1 MMLKQVRTWG
11 AVATRSLTTVASVV
25 MAGTISLATLQPI
38 AAQAQ
43 GQAPYRIGLILDMSG
58 PYADITGEG
67 SATAARMAVEDF
79 GGKLLGRT
87 LEVMVVDHQN
97 KADVAAATARQWFDS
112 DGVEAILDVA
122 ASATALAANE
132 IARDRNK
139 IIVFSGPGSTR
150 LTNEACGPYSVHYTY
165 DNYALAKGAVT
176 GIGKAD
182 NDTWYF
188 LTADYAFGHDLEREA
203 TAFVK
208 QRGGKVVGSVRHP
221 LNTSDFSS
229 FILRAQSSKAQYVA
243 FANAGADLING
254 LKQMVEFGL
263 VKGGQKPVSLLA
275 FLTDI
280 DSIGLQQAEG
290 LLLTESFLWDYN
302 DDTRAFSTRFNQRMK
317 RMPTSA
323 QAGVYSSTMHYLK
336 AVASAGTADAA
347 PVMKI
352 MKETPINDFF
362 AKNGRIREDGRM
374 VHDMFLVQVKK
385 PSESTGRFDYYKL
398 VSVIP
403 GDQAFQPLSES
414 RCPLVKK
421 N

>member
-1 MMLKQVRTWG
+1 MRLDRVRA
-11 AVATRSLTTVASVV
+11 AVAAMARPLMKAAFVFL
-25 MAGTISLATLQPI
+25 AGTMTLA
-38 AAQAQ
+38 AAMPAHA
-43 GQAPYRIGLILDMSG
+43 QAPYRIGLILDMSG

-67 SATAARMAVEDF
+67 SATAARMAVADF
-79 GGKLLGRT
+79 GGKVLGRPI
-87 LEVMVVDHQN
+87 EVLIVDHQN
-97 KADVAAATARQWFDS
+97 KADIAAATARQWFDS

-176 GIGKAD
+176 GIGKSD
-182 NDTWYF
+182 DDTWYF

-203 TAFVK
+203 SGFIK
-208 QRGGKVVGSVRHP
+208 QRGGKVLGSVRHP
-221 LNTSDFSS
+221 LNTNDFSS
-229 FILRAQSSKAQYVA
+229 FILRAQSSKARYIA
-243 FANAGADLING
+243 FANAGSDLING

-263 VKGGQKPVSLLA
+263 VKGGQKPVALLT

-280 DSIGLQQAEG
+280 DSIGLEQAEG

-302 DDTRAFSTRFNQRMK
+302 DDTKAFAKRFGERMK

-336 AVASAGTADAA
+336 AVEKAGTSDSA

-362 AKNGRIREDGRM
+362 AKNGQIRADGRM
-374 VHDMFLVQVKK
+374 VHDMYLVEVKK
-385 PSESTGRFDYYKL
+385 PAESSGRFDYYKL

-403 GDQAFQPLSES
+403 GDDAFQPLSES
-414 RCPLVKK
+414 RCALVKK

>member
-1 MMLKQVRTWG
+1 M
-11 AVATRSLTTVASVV
+11 
-25 MAGTISLATLQPI
+25 
-38 AAQAQ
+38 
-43 GQAPYRIGLILDMSG
+43 
-58 PYADITGEG
+58 
-67 SATAARMAVEDF
+67 
-79 GGKLLGRT
+79 LGRPI
-87 LEVMVVDHQN
+87 EVLVVDHQN

-176 GIGKAD
+176 GIGKSAED
-182 NDTWYF
+182 SWYF

-203 TAFVK
+203 SGFIK
-208 QRGGKVVGSVRHP
+208 QRGGKVLGSVRHP
-221 LNTSDFSS
+221 LNTTDFSS
-229 FILRAQSSKAQYVA
+229 FILRAQSSKAHYIA
-243 FANAGADLING
+243 FANAGSDLING

-263 VKGGQKPVSLLA
+263 VKGGQKPVALLA

-280 DSIGLQQAEG
+280 DSLGLAQAEG
-290 LLLTESFLWDYN
+290 LLLTESFLWDYD
-302 DDTRAFSTRFNQRMK
+302 DDTRAFSKRFNARVK

-336 AVASAGTADAA
+336 AVDKAGTADAA

-352 MKETPINDFF
+352 MRDTPINDFF

-385 PSESTGRFDYYKL
+385 PLESSGRFDYYKL

-403 GDQAFQPLSES
+403 GDEAFQPLSES
-414 RCPLVKK
+414 RCPLLGKK
-421 N
+421 

>member
-1 MMLKQVRTWG
+1 MQFNKVRALAT
-11 AVATRSLTTVASVV
+11 AVTRSLLTASSVV
-25 MAGTISLATLQPI
+25 LAGTLSLASAVPTT
-38 AAQAQ
+38 AQAQ
-43 GQAPYRIGLILDMSG
+43 TPYKIGLILDMSG

-67 SATAARMAVEDF
+67 SATAARMAVADF
-79 GGKLLGRT
+79 GGKVLGRPI
-87 LEVMVVDHQN
+87 EVVVVDHQN

-139 IIVFSGPGSTR
+139 IIFFSGPGSTR
-150 LTNEACGPYSVHYTY
+150 LTNEACGPYSVHYAY

-176 GIGKAD
+176 GIGKSD
-182 NDTWYF
+182 NDSWYF
-188 LTADYAFGHDLEREA
+188 LTADYAFGHDLEKEA
-203 TAFVK
+203 TRFVK
-208 QRGGKVVGSVRHP
+208 ERGGKVVGSVRHP
-221 LNTSDFSS
+221 LNSNDFSS

-243 FANAGADLING
+243 FANAGSDLING

-263 VKGGQKPVSLLA
+263 VKAGQKPVALLA

-302 DDTRAFSTRFNQRMK
+302 DDTKAFARRFNEQMK

-323 QAGVYSSTMHYLK
+323 QAGVYSSTTQYLK
-336 AVASAGTADAA
+336 AVAKAGTSESA

-352 MKETPINDFF
+352 LKETPINDFF
-362 AKNGRIREDGRM
+362 AKNGQIRADGRM
-374 VHDMFLVQVKK
+374 VHDMYLVEVKK

-403 GDQAFQPLSES
+403 GNDAFQPLSES
-414 RCPLVKK
+414 RCALVKK